1 MLGDGFP
8 FFGDEES
15 ETLFKFL
22 KGKTNSVLT
31 NAEFRKY
38 QKLSFPRKYE
48 NIETKNTWDIAN
60 VLDNNGTNYI
70 LPLVV

>member
-38 QKLSFPRKYE
+38 QKLSFPRKY
-48 NIETKNTWDIAN
+48 
-60 VLDNNGTNYI
+60 
-70 LPLVV
+70 